1 MGHLSGKVAVV
12 TGASKGIGAEIA
24 RAFAAEGASVVV
36 NYASDKAGAQRV
48 VEAVSQAGG
57 KAIAVRADVS
67 KATDVKALFDETRRA
82 FGPADILVNNAGVY
96 AFGRIEDVNEAE
108 FRRQFDTN
116 VLGVLLATQQAV
128 AHFGDR
134 GGKIINVSSVVSQ
147 LAPPN
152 SSIYAGTKGALDTIT
167 RVLASELGPRNIRV
181 NAINPGGVDT
191 EGAQSAG
198 IVGSDFEK
206 AMVAQTPF
214 GRLGKP
220 SDIAPLAVFLASDD
234 AGWVTGELVRASG
247 GMR

>member
-1 MGHLSGKVAVV
+1 LSGKVAVI
-12 TGASKGIGAEIA
+12 TGASKGIGAAIA
-24 RAFAAEGASVVV
+24 RAFGAEGASVVV
-36 NYASDKAGAQRV
+36 NYASDEAGAQR
-48 VEAVSQAGG
+48 AVKAVNDAGG

-67 KATDVKALFDETRRA
+67 NTAEVKALFDETKRA
-82 FGPADILVNNAGVY
+82 FGPADILVNNAGV
-96 AFGRIEDVNEAE
+96 FKFLPIEAVTEDEY
-108 FRRQFDTN
+108 RRQFDTN

-152 SSIYAGTKGALDTIT
+152 SSIYSATKGALDTIT

-191 EGAQSAG
+191 EGAKSAG

-206 AMVAQTPF
+206 AMVAQTPL
-214 GRLGKP
+214 GRFGKP
-220 SDIAPLAVFLASDD
+220 NDIAPLAVFLASDD

>member
-1 MGHLSGKVAVV
+1 VGHLSGKVAVI
-12 TGASKGIGAEIA
+12 TGASKGIGAAIA
-24 RAFAAEGASVVV
+24 RAFGAEGASVVV
-36 NYASDKAGAQRV
+36 NYASDEAGAQR
-48 VEAVSQAGG
+48 AVKAVNDAGG

-67 KATDVKALFDETRRA
+67 NTAEVKALFDETKRA
-82 FGPADILVNNAGVY
+82 FGPADILVNNAGV
-96 AFGRIEDVNEAE
+96 FKFLPIEAVTEDEY
-108 FRRQFDTN
+108 RRQFDTN

-152 SSIYAGTKGALDTIT
+152 SSIYSATKGALDTIT

-191 EGAQSAG
+191 EGAKSAG

-206 AMVAQTPF
+206 AMVAQTPL
-214 GRLGKP
+214 GRFGKP
-220 SDIAPLAVFLASDD
+220 NDIAPLAVFLASDD

>member
-1 MGHLSGKVAVV
+1 M
-12 TGASKGIGAEIA
+12 
-24 RAFAAEGASVVV
+24 
-36 NYASDKAGAQRV
+36 
-48 VEAVSQAGG
+48 
-57 KAIAVRADVS
+57 
-67 KATDVKALFDETRRA
+67 
-82 FGPADILVNNAGVY
+82 NNAGVY
-96 AFGRIEDVNEAE
+96 AFGRIEDVTEVE

-134 GGKIINVSSVVSQ
+134 GGRVINVSSVVSQ

-152 SSIYAGTKGALDTIT
+152 SSVYSGTKGALDTIT

-191 EGAQSAG
+191 EGAQTAG

-206 AMVAQTPF
+206 AMAAQTPF

>member
-1 MGHLSGKVAVV
+1 MGHLTGKVAVI

-24 RAFAAEGASVVV
+24 RAFGAEGAAVVV
-36 NYASDKAGAQRV
+36 NYASDRAGAQRV
-48 VEAVSQAGG
+48 VDAIQQGGG

-67 KATDVKALFDETRRA
+67 KPADVIGLFDETRRA

-96 AFGRIEDVNEAE
+96 AFGRIEDVTEPE

-134 GGKIINVSSVVSQ
+134 GGKVINVSSVVSQ

-152 SSIYAGTKGALDTIT
+152 SSIYSATKGALDTIT
-167 RVLASELGPRNIRV
+167 RVLATELGPRNIRV

-234 AGWVTGELVRASG
+234 AGWVTGELVRAAG

>member
-1 MGHLSGKVAVV
+1 LSGKVAVI
-12 TGASKGIGAEIA
+12 TGASKGIGAAIA
-24 RAFAAEGASVVV
+24 RAFGAEGASVVV
-36 NYASDKAGAQRV
+36 NYASDEAGAQRV
-48 VEAVSQAGG
+48 VKAVNDAGG

-67 KATDVKALFDETRRA
+67 NTAEVKALFDETKRA
-82 FGPADILVNNAGVY
+82 FGPADILVNNAGV
-96 AFGRIEDVNEAE
+96 FKFLPIEAVTEDEY
-108 FRRQFDTN
+108 RRQFDTN

-152 SSIYAGTKGALDTIT
+152 SSIYSATKGALDTIT

-191 EGAQSAG
+191 EGAKSAG

-206 AMVAQTPF
+206 AMVAQTPL
-214 GRLGKP
+214 GRFGKP
-220 SDIAPLAVFLASDD
+220 NDIAPLAVFLASDD

>member
-1 MGHLSGKVAVV
+1 MGHLSGKVAVI

-24 RAFAAEGASVVV
+24 RAFGSEGAAVVV
-36 NYASDKAGAQRV
+36 NYASDEAGAQRV
-48 VEAVSQAGG
+48 VKAVTGAGG

-67 KATDVKALFDETRRA
+67 KAGDVAALFEETKRA

-96 AFGRIEDVNEAE
+96 AFGRIEDVTEAE

-134 GGKIINVSSVVSQ
+134 GGRIINVSSVVSQ

-152 SSIYAGTKGALDTIT
+152 SSIYSGTKGALDTIT
-167 RVLASELGPRNIRV
+167 LVLANELGPRNIRV

-198 IVGSDFEK
+198 IVGSDFAN
-206 AMVAQTPF
+206 AMIAQTPL
-214 GRLGKP
+214 GRMGKP
-220 SDIAPLAVFLASDD
+220 NDIAPLAVFLASDD

>member
-24 RAFAAEGASVVV
+24 RAFGLQGASVVV
-36 NYASDKAGAQRV
+36 NYASDEAGAQRV
-48 VEAVSQAGG
+48 VQAIDQAGG

-67 KATDVKALFDETRRA
+67 KASDVKALFDETKRA
-82 FGPADILVNNAGVY
+82 FGAADILVNNAGVY
-96 AFGRIEDVNEAE
+96 AFGRIEDVTEAE

-134 GGKIINVSSVVSQ
+134 GGRVINVSSVVSQ

-152 SSIYAGTKGALDTIT
+152 SSVYSGTKGALDTIT

-198 IVGSDFEK
+198 IVGSEFEK

>member
-1 MGHLSGKVAVV
+1 MGHLSGKVAVI

-24 RAFAAEGASVVV
+24 RAFGAEGAAVVV
-36 NYASDKAGAQRV
+36 NYSSDETGAQRV
-48 VEAVSQAGG
+48 VKAVVDAGG
-57 KAIAVRADVS
+57 KAIAVRANVS
-67 KATDVKALFDETRRA
+67 KASDVKALFDETKRA
-82 FGPADILVNNAGVY
+82 FGPADILVNNAGV
-96 AFGRIEDVNEAE
+96 FKFLPIEAVTEDEY
-108 FRRQFDTN
+108 RRQFDTN

-152 SSIYAGTKGALDTIT
+152 SSIYSATKGALDTIT

-191 EGAQSAG
+191 EGAKSAG

-206 AMVAQTPF
+206 AMVAQTPL
-214 GRLGKP
+214 GRFGKP
-220 SDIAPLAVFLASDD
+220 NDIAPLAVFLASDD

>member
-1 MGHLSGKVAVV
+1 VGHLSGKVAVI

-24 RAFAAEGASVVV
+24 RAFGAEGASVVV
-36 NYASDKAGAQRV
+36 NYASDEAGAQR
-48 VEAVSQAGG
+48 AVKAVNDAGG

-67 KATDVKALFDETRRA
+67 NTAEVKALFDETKRA
-82 FGPADILVNNAGVY
+82 FGPADILVNNAGV
-96 AFGRIEDVNEAE
+96 FKFLPIEAVTEDEY
-108 FRRQFDTN
+108 RRQFDTN

-152 SSIYAGTKGALDTIT
+152 SSIYSATKGALDTIT

-191 EGAQSAG
+191 EGAKSAG

-206 AMVAQTPF
+206 AMVAQTPL
-214 GRLGKP
+214 GRFGKP
-220 SDIAPLAVFLASDD
+220 NDIAPLAVFLASDD

>member
-1 MGHLSGKVAVV
+1 VGHLSGKVAVI

-24 RAFAAEGASVVV
+24 RAFGAEGAAVVV
-36 NYASDKAGAQRV
+36 NYSSDETGAQRV
-48 VEAVSQAGG
+48 VKAVVDAGG
-57 KAIAVRADVS
+57 KAIAVRANVS
-67 KATDVKALFDETRRA
+67 KASDVKALFDETKRA
-82 FGPADILVNNAGVY
+82 FGPADILVNNAGV
-96 AFGRIEDVNEAE
+96 FKFLPIEAVTEDEY
-108 FRRQFDTN
+108 RRQFDTN

-152 SSIYAGTKGALDTIT
+152 SSIYSATKGALDTIT

-191 EGAQSAG
+191 EGAKSAG

-206 AMVAQTPF
+206 AMVAQTPL
-214 GRLGKP
+214 GRFGKP
-220 SDIAPLAVFLASDD
+220 NDIAPLAVFLASDD

>member
-1 MGHLSGKVAVV
+1 VGHLSGKVAVV

>member
-24 RAFAAEGASVVV
+24 
-36 NYASDKAGAQRV
+36 
-48 VEAVSQAGG
+48 
-57 KAIAVRADVS
+57 VRADVS
-67 KATDVKALFDETRRA
+67 KTADVKALFDETKRA

-96 AFGRIEDVNEAE
+96 AFGRIEDVTEVE

-134 GGKIINVSSVVSQ
+134 GGRVINVSSVVSQ

-152 SSIYAGTKGALDTIT
+152 SSVYSGTKGALDTIT

-191 EGAQSAG
+191 EGAQTAG

-206 AMVAQTPF
+206 AMAAQTPF

>member
-1 MGHLSGKVAVV
+1 MI
-12 TGASKGIGAEIA
+12 TGASKGIGAAIA
-24 RAFAAEGASVVV
+24 RAFGAEGASVVV
-36 NYASDKAGAQRV
+36 NYASDEAGAQRV
-48 VEAVSQAGG
+48 VKAVNDAGG

-67 KATDVKALFDETRRA
+67 STAEVKALFDETKRA
-82 FGPADILVNNAGVY
+82 FGPADILVNNAGV
-96 AFGRIEDVNEAE
+96 FKFLPIEAVTEDEY
-108 FRRQFDTN
+108 RRQFDTN

-152 SSIYAGTKGALDTIT
+152 SSIYSATKGALDTIT

-191 EGAQSAG
+191 EGAKSAG

-206 AMVAQTPF
+206 AMVAQTPL
-214 GRLGKP
+214 GRFGKP
-220 SDIAPLAVFLASDD
+220 NDIAPLAVFLASDD